1 MHVGQQQGIDRAWK
15 SGPSRA
21 PARLPSRSSSSSPF
35 KYARVYMHLLLY
47 EEKSMLGRICLQLD
61 CGMSLSAYIL
71 QEYTHTHLVEHTKI
85 YSIYF

>member
-21 PARLPSRSSSSSPF
+21 PARLPSHSSSSSPF
-35 KYARVYMHLLLY
+35 KYDRVYMHLLLY

-61 CGMSLSAYIL
+61 CGISLSVYIL
-71 QEYTHTHLVEHTKI
+71 QEYTHTHTPTLLYI
-85 YSIYF
+85 YIYF